1 MVNMNSIIFDTD
13 SYKVSMWKQYPEGTE
28 IVYSYIEA
36 RGGIFDETVM
46 LGTQVFRKEVLEV
59 LVTMEDVLAG
69 NDYWTAHGE
78 PFNLFGWTRL
88 VEKHKG
94 RLPLL
99 IKSVPEGTVVPSGN
113 VLLTVENTDPEFPWL
128 TTWIETSL
136 LRTIWYMSSVSTL
149 SREIK
154 KVIKQYLLKSGD
166 VAGLPFKLHDFGSRG
181 ANSQQTAMRGA
192 VAHLA
197 NFSGT
202 DTFIGV
208 LLANKVYGADIKATG
223 FSIPA
228 AEHSTITSWG
238 RENETKAYANMV
250 SQFSK
255 PGAIYAVV
263 SDSYDIYAACEKWG
277 TELKDLVIS
286 SGGTLVVR
294 PDSGDPCEVLPK
306 VLDILGKYF
315 GYTHNAQGYSVLNN
329 VRVIWGDGINL
340 KSIKS
345 ILATVVDDYGWSAD
359 NLAFGMGGALLN
371 HIQRDDLGWAMK
383 CSAIRVN
390 GVWRDV
396 FKDPVTAS
404 NKKSKAG
411 RVVLYKDRV
420 RGFYTGVEDWNI
432 SSSALVTVFENGNPV
447 GYTRFEDI
455 RANAAVGL

>member
-1 MVNMNSIIFDTD
+1 MVNMNSIVFDTD

-36 RGGIFDETVM
+36 RGGIFDEVVM

-59 LVTMEDVLAG
+59 QVTMEDVLAA
-69 NDYWTAHGE
+69 NEYWTAHGE
-78 PFNLFGWTRL
+78 PFNIEGWTRL
-88 VEKHKG
+88 VKKHNG
-94 RLPLL
+94 YLPLL
-99 IKSVPEGTVVPSGN
+99 IKSVQEGTVVPTGN

-154 KVIKQYLLKSGD
+154 KVIKQYLVKSGD

-181 ANSQQTAMRGA
+181 ANSQQTAARGA
-192 VAHLA
+192 LAHLV

-202 DTFIGV
+202 DTFTGV
-208 LLANKVYGADIKATG
+208 LLANKVYSADIKNTA

-255 PGAIYAVV
+255 PGSIYAVV
-263 SDSYDIYAACEKWG
+263 SDSYDIYEACEKWG
-277 TELKDLVIS
+277 TELKELVLS

-306 VLDILGKYF
+306 VLRILSKHF
-315 GYTHNAQGYSVLNN
+315 GYTVNDAGYWVLNN

-340 KSIKS
+340 NSIKK
-345 ILATVVDDYGWSAD
+345 ILATVVDDYGYSAD

-390 GVWRDV
+390 GVWRNV
-396 FKDPVTAS
+396 FKDPITAS

-411 RVVLYKDRV
+411 RVVLYKKN
-420 RGFYTGVEDWNI
+420 GKFFSGVEDWDMGSIFMN
-432 SSSALVTVFENGNPV
+432 TVWDGV
-447 GYTRFEDI
+447 SRGYTRFVDI
-455 RANAAVGL
+455 RASAEKGL